1 MKVGDYAYFGAY
13 GDFDNATLYKVKDI
27 RKGSFCKEYVL
38 TGPNGNE
45 FTAYEDEVSPCANN
59 VSESKSLTERQAKI

>member
-1 MKVGDYAYFGAY
+1 MKVGDYTYFGAY

-27 RKGSFCKEYVL
+27 RKGPFCKEYVL

-45 FTAYEDEVSPCANN
+45 FTAYEDEVFPCANN
-59 VSESKSLTERQAKI
+59 VRK